1 MLLQRELYAVPS
13 AAFCLGEEQ
22 IGAQQFNNSCTFC
35 CFSPLHTN
43 LDRRSTEPTEITPFL
58 ENFPDSTLSS
68 PSRTANALILGLG
81 CRFEPIMF
89 SVHLLMGLSFYLPSS
104 LDAVPIEPEHL
115 TVGSTGPLRI
125 NRFPNGKCQ
134 HRNHQWRL
142 VIKRSRT
149 SRLGRTPESHHG

>member
-35 CFSPLHTN
+35 YFSPLHTN

-58 ENFPDSTLSS
+58 GNFPDSTLSS

-81 CRFEPIMF
+81 ASPRNSTLLIPF
-89 SVHLLMGLSFYLPSS
+89 SALPAAGQSA
-104 LDAVPIEPEHL
+104 LPTTATVPP
-115 TVGSTGPLRI
+115 V
-125 NRFPNGKCQ
+125 
-134 HRNHQWRL
+134 WR
-142 VIKRSRT
+142 
-149 SRLGRTPESHHG
+149 